1 MTQKLLKLFDE
12 LGWVVEDEGCSIRI
26 AKASPAGEDF
36 SFSVEPAGDK
46 DTIYEILHYVNEFD
60 PESHVEVYIPMRGT
74 GGVPSTIREILQDA
88 EDIKAMLMD
97 LANVLSDYE
106 STNETAP
113 STYTSFDKVQA
124 SIESRRNDESFDYYD
139 NEDVCVIHVKFGHM
153 KKLYC
158 GLDVKNG
165 LTEEFVVEFRKY
177 WRDEESMFKKPQDVI
192 DYVKSHN
199 LPVIFYNNYTDIEL
213 SLIQV
218 ETYFKDY
225 ERKDFVNGKHQ

>member
-1 MTQKLLKLFDE
+1 MTSKLKNLINSQ
-12 LGWVVEDEGCSIRI
+12 GWSVEDEGCSIRI
-26 AKASPAGEDF
+26 AKPSPAGEDF

-46 DTIYEILHYVNEFD
+46 NTIDEILHYANEFD
-60 PESHVEVYIPMRGT
+60 PESHAEIYIPIRGT
-74 GGVPSTIREILQDA
+74 GGVPNTIREILQDA
-88 EDIKAMLMD
+88 EDIKDMLMD
-97 LANVLSDYE
+97 LANVLSDYKF
-106 STNETAP
+106 TNEAAP
-113 STYTSFDKVQA
+113 STYNSFDEIHA

-177 WRDEESMFKKPQDVI
+177 WRNEDSMFKRPQDVI

-218 ETYFKDY
+218 ETYFEK
-225 ERKDFVNGKHQ
+225 